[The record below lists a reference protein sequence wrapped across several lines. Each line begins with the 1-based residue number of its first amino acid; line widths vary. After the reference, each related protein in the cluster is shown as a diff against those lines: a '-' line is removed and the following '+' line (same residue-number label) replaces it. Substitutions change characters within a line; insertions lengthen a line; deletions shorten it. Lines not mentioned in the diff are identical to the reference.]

1 MRLAFQAFLFW
12 FSVFGPP
19 FLNRFL
25 IRVYYLKGKDIVFSV
40 KDKDFITESVKPI
53 CKNMTKKIGLTL
65 RISDFYIQILNS
77 HFRAYL
83 SKFLGKTQRLLSF
96 PRKRVRKSLRYRG
109 VNLQK
114 SRASLA
120 ASYFLRRCLDKIAVF
135 CVRTNL

>member
-1 MRLAFQAFLFW
+1 MII
-12 FSVFGPP
+12 
-19 FLNRFL
+19 L
-25 IRVYYLKGKDIVFSV
+25 IYLLLLYTFITSDQKYFVFSV

-96 PRKRVRKSLRYRG
+96 PRKRVKKSLRYRG

-114 SRASLA
+114 KSGLVGGFI
-120 ASYFLRRCLDKIAVF
+120 FLTEVS
-135 CVRTNL
+135 